1 MSRSDRAN
9 GRKARNESVI
19 VNRQEKSAANRTD
32 QTKTVSPRAIRAH
45 WDTAVRKALLSTVA
59 VISIATAARAD
70 ELSDI
75 KNQSEQV
82 REQNQV
88 LTKRLGELERRLHK
102 LEDQPVRQQ
111 PVVAARPANSPASAT
126 GNFNKAPPS
135 IVADDGSLTW
145 HGITLYGAIDMGL
158 AYQTHGSPLS
168 NSAGFGLGYLISKNS
183 NKPYFGAAPNALSA
197 SNIGLKGN
205 EELLPGLSAVFNLQ
219 TSFLPTSGR
228 LSDGLGSIAQN
239 NGVPLTSQTTFA
251 DSSKDGQALNTAAW
265 AGLSSP
271 TYGTLTY
278 GRQNSLTL
286 DGVIAYDPMSASGAF
301 SVIGFQG
308 ATAGG
313 GDTEDAR
320 LDNSLKYT
328 VNFGPFRAGVA
339 GQLGSNGDD
348 SRNDIQGQLG
358 VDYQGLSL
366 DAIYGHINDA
376 ISAAPL
382 AVGFVPTAAQLASAG
397 TGLVAGT
404 VSDNNSLM
412 LLARYGIG
420 PVKLYAGYEGI
431 EFANPHTPLPVGS
444 PIIGDYTLGTVSN
457 TAFPNKKDLQV
468 FWTGAK
474 YAVRSDIDLIFAYY
488 HEQQNSFGVISC
500 SNSSLST
507 CSGQLDAVSFVVDYR
522 FAKRFD
528 AYAGAMYSQVANG
541 LANGFL
547 NRSTVD
553 PTVGMRFQF

>member
-1 MSRSDRAN
+1 MSKFDCEG
-9 GRKARNESVI
+9 GRKARSCDEKVI
-19 VNRQEKSAANRTD
+19 YDRETTVAFPAPNGFHRKPPWKKALMSAA
-32 QTKTVSPRAIRAH
+32 AAF
-45 WDTAVRKALLSTVA
+45 
-59 VISIATAARAD
+59 SIATAAHAD
-70 ELSDI
+70 ELSDV
-75 KNQSEQV
+75 KAQSEQIH
-82 REQNQV
+82 EQNQV
-88 LTKRLGELERRLHK
+88 LAKQVGELEKRLHK
-102 LEDQPVRQQ
+102 LETQPAKQ
-111 PVVAARPANSPASAT
+111 PVVAARPAPPAPPANPT
-126 GNFNKAPPS
+126 APAAGNYNKAPS

-158 AYQTHGSPLS
+158 AYQTHGTPLS

-183 NKPYFGAAPNALSA
+183 NKSYFGAAPNALSA

-228 LSDGLGSIAQN
+228 LADGLGSIVQN

-265 AGLSSP
+265 GGLSSP
-271 TYGTLTY
+271 VYGTLTY

-313 GDTEDAR
+313 GDTENAR

-328 VNFGPFRAGVA
+328 VNLGPFRAA
-339 GQLGSNGDD
+339 AAAQLSPNGDG
-348 SRNDIQGQLG
+348 SRNIVQGQVG
-358 VDYQGLSL
+358 VDYLGLSL
-366 DAIYGHINDA
+366 DAIVGHVKDA

-382 AVGFVPTAAQLASAG
+382 AVGFVPTAAQLAQAG
-397 TGLVAGT
+397 SGLVAGT
-404 VSDNNSLM
+404 VSDNTSLM

-420 PVKLYAGYEGI
+420 PVKLFAGYENI
-431 EFANPHTPLPVGS
+431 RFVNPTVPLPVGS
-444 PIIGDYTLGTVSN
+444 TIIGGYTLGTVSN
-457 TAFPNKKDLQV
+457 TGFPNARDLQV

-474 YAVRSDIDLIFAYY
+474 YAVRSDVDLIAAYY
-488 HEQQNSFGVISC
+488 HQQQNSFGPVGC
-500 SNSSLST
+500 SNASLAT
-507 CSGQLDAVSFVVDYR
+507 CSGQLDAVSFLVDYR

-528 AYAGAMYSQVANG
+528 AYAGAMYSQVSNG
-541 LANGFL
+541 LASGFL
-547 NRSTVD
+547 NRSTID
-553 PTVGMRFQF
+553 PTVGLRFQF